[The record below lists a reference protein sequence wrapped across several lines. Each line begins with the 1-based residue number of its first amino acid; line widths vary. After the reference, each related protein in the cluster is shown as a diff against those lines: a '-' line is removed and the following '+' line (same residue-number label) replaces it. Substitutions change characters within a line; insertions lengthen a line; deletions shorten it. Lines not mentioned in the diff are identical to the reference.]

1 MKEKSI
7 LNFCSLLEKHPHFN
21 YRVNILR
28 TVLPNLASKN
38 QMIRKRVTK
47 LLYNILGHLDQTLLD
62 FKVDV
67 LKELSKV
74 LKTKPHD
81 LMESNLLDCLVIHLI
96 LVDEQKARAVSE
108 STTKSK
114 ELHERM
120 NKLRRKGKLK
130 EYKEMKQELLSE
142 VKAAD
147 AIGIDLSK
155 TSEHNNQIIK
165 EILQIYFSI
174 LKGSNNSI
182 SPLIRSVFLGLP

>member
-1 MKEKSI
+1 
-7 LNFCSLLEKHPHFN
+7 
-21 YRVNILR
+21 
-28 TVLPNLASKN
+28 
-38 QMIRKRVTK
+38 
-47 LLYNILGHLDQTLLD
+47 LYNILGHLDQTLLD
-62 FKVDV
+62 FKVDT

-108 STTKSK
+108 SATKSK

-142 VKAAD
+142 IKAAD

-155 TSEHNNQIIK
+155 TSEHNN
-165 EILQIYFSI
+165 
-174 LKGSNNSI
+174 
-182 SPLIRSVFLGLP
+182 